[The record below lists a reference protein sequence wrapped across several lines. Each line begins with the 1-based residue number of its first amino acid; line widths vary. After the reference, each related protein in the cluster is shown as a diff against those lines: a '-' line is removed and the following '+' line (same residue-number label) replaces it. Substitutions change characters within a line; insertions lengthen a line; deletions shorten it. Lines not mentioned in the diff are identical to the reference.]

1 MGVLVIDA
9 LRDDSI
15 VGLRHNG
22 NEEVKKD
29 NQVEEL
35 VEEPH
40 DPN

>member
-1 MGVLVIDA
+1 VGVLVVDA
-9 LRDDSI
+9 LRNDSI
-15 VGLRHNG
+15 VGLRNNG

-40 DPN
+40 YPN